1 MTPFEQAVRV
11 NNTMKIYLSFIT
23 FILLHSLYLPLCIA
37 ENTASAKLTVYF
49 FGSSTC
55 GECQEIKQ
63 ILLEPM
69 AQKYSDKLSIHYHN
83 IEDEKSFQLLMKF
96 EKEYNIV
103 EAYPQELFLPDTF
116 LAGYEP
122 IMESAEELIE
132 KYVANPDKWVKKNTA
147 IDTSQYKKDLER
159 RIDKFTFLGVFL
171 AGLIDGVNPCAI
183 ATMIFL
189 ISFLA
194 TQKRKRLE
202 VLIVG
207 LSFTSAV
214 FCTYLLM
221 GLGVFRALTALDHYY
236 WISEAIR
243 WSAVALAGI
252 VAILS
257 FIDAFSYSRSGQADT
272 IKLQLPKPIKLKI
285 HKIISGN
292 LSGTQLVTGAV
303 ITGFLVTL
311 LEAVCTGQVYLPTIV
326 LMTKSSGF
334 HLKGGLYLIFYN
346 FLFVLPLLIVM
357 ICAYYG
363 MKWNKLAKTT
373 QKHLTLIKILFGV
386 ILGALAV
393 FLAVAG

>member
-1 MTPFEQAVRV
+1 M
-11 NNTMKIYLSFIT
+11 MKKPLFIITCLFLTSVFFANSF
-23 FILLHSLYLPLCIA
+23 SDEEKPD
-37 ENTASAKLTVYF
+37 KLTVYF
-49 FGSSTC
+49 FGSRTC

-63 ILLEPM
+63 VLLEPLS
-69 AQKYSDKLSIHYHN
+69 AKYPEKLSVEYHN
-83 IEDEKSFQLLMKF
+83 IDDEKSFQLLVKF
-96 EKEYNIV
+96 EKEYNVI
-103 EAYPQELFLPDTF
+103 EQYPQELFLPDTF

-122 IMESAEELIE
+122 IMESAEKLIE
-132 KYVANPDKWVKKNTA
+132 KYLSNPDKWLKKSTA
-147 IDTSQYKKDLER
+147 IDTSRYKQDLEK
-159 RIDKFTFLGVFL
+159 RIEKFTFLGIFL

-202 VLIVG
+202 VLVIG
-207 LSFTSAV
+207 LSFTAAV
-214 FCTYLLM
+214 FFTYLLM
-221 GLGVFRALTALDHYY
+221 GLGAFKALTALDRYY
-236 WISEAIR
+236 WISEVIR

-252 VAILS
+252 VAIVS
-257 FIDAFSYSRSGQADT
+257 FIDAFSYSKSGKTEAIT
-272 IKLQLPKPIKLKI
+272 LQLPKALKLRI

-292 LSGTQLVTGAV
+292 LSGRQLITGAI

-334 HLKGGLYLIFYN
+334 HLKGWLYLIFYN
-346 FLFVLPLLIVM
+346 FLFILPLLIVM
-357 ICAYYG
+357 VFAYYG

-386 ILGALAV
+386 ILGTLAV

>member
-1 MTPFEQAVRV
+1 M
-11 NNTMKIYLSFIT
+11 
-23 FILLHSLYLPLCIA
+23 
-37 ENTASAKLTVYF
+37 TVYF

-63 ILLEPM
+63 VILEPLS
-69 AQKYSDKLSIHYHN
+69 AKYPDKLSIEYHN
-83 IEDEKSFQLLMKF
+83 IDDKKSFQLLVKF
-96 EKEYNIV
+96 EKEYNVI

-122 IMESAEELIE
+122 IIVSTEELIE
-132 KYVANPDKWVKKNTA
+132 KYLSNPDKWIKKNTE
-147 IDTSQYKKDLER
+147 IDTSLYKQDLEKK
-159 RIDKFTFLGVFL
+159 IDKFTFLGVFL

-202 VLIVG
+202 VLVIG
-207 LSFTSAV
+207 LSFTAAV
-214 FCTYLLM
+214 FITYLLI
-221 GLGVFRALTALDHYY
+221 GLSAFRVLTALDQYY
-236 WISEAIR
+236 WISEVIR

-257 FIDAFSYSRSGQADT
+257 FIDAFSYGKSGKTDT

-292 LSGTQLVTGAV
+292 LSGTQLVTGAI

-311 LEAVCTGQVYLPTIV
+311 LEAICTGQVYLPTIV
-326 LMTKSSGF
+326 LMTKSAGF
-334 HLKGGLYLIFYN
+334 HLRGWLYLIFYN

-357 ICAYYG
+357 VFAYYG
-363 MKWNKLAKTT
+363 MKWSELAKTT

-386 ILGALAV
+386 ILGTLAV